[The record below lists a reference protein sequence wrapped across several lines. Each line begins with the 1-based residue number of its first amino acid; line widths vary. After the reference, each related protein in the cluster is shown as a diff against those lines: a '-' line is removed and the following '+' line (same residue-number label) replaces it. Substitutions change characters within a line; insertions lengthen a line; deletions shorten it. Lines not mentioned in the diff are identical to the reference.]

1 MSFPLTQNLSRLW
14 ASVMID
20 TLIKKGVTKF
30 YLSPGMRNAPLIS
43 AVRAAE
49 TKYKLQII
57 VGFDERA
64 QGMRALGAV
73 KASDQPAAL
82 ICTSGSALSHYFPAV
97 IEASKTGLP
106 LIILSSDRPMELT
119 LSNANQTIQQDHFY
133 GDYVQYFHNLG
144 APDLTQ
150 TPAQIRSLV
159 GHAVDR
165 SLFPTPGPVHLNC
178 PFREPLDQQSDEKE
192 LQDKGLAALRQNF
205 TQQVNDLILKD
216 IPKSV
221 LTPTPAPLT
230 ASELDGF
237 FLTPKESLIV
247 VGELTTTQTKKAVL
261 SALRENQSLPFIVD
275 VASGLK
281 YDFVLSEGS
290 VPSFDHPEVYKAYQ
304 NSSLKRII
312 HIGGRTTSKHYY
324 RFLRENPEVEWVVF
338 QDNYRQHDPAFAL
351 NQRMV
356 LPHGGLAS
364 SIGLILE
371 TAKAQGLPLKIDFTG
386 FVAKKS
392 KLIDEAPLAYP
403 SLSKTIIENFSPD
416 TVLWLGNS
424 TVIRSFDS
432 YASETYKL
440 SIATEVQRGAS
451 GIEGSLAGAIGF
463 AETCQKP
470 VVAVMGDISLL
481 HDLNSLTS
489 LQNSTLPLT
498 LVIAQN
504 GGGGIFSLLPAGN
517 DETLH
522 RDLFTAHDVNFK
534 KLCQALEIDCE
545 QVTTP
550 SELKTLLQNRQHN
563 KPLVIEALIDDSVNT
578 AIYSELKTIKL

>member
-20 TLIKKGVTKF
+20 TLIKKGVTRF

-49 TKYKLQII
+49 SLHKLQII
-57 VGFDERA
+57 VGYDERA
-64 QGMRALGAV
+64 QGMRALGAI
-73 KASDQPAAL
+73 KASDQPAAV

-97 IEASKTGLP
+97 IEAYKTGLP
-106 LIILSSDRPMELT
+106 LIVLSSDRPMELT
-119 LSNANQTIQQDHFY
+119 LTNANQTIQQDRFFGEY
-133 GDYVQYFHNLG
+133 TQYFHNLG

-150 TPAQIRSLV
+150 TPSMIRSLV
-159 GHAVDR
+159 AHAVER
-165 SLFPTPGPVHLNC
+165 SLLPTPGPIHLNC
-178 PFREPLDQQSDEKE
+178 PFREPLDQQSDENE
-192 LQDKGLAALRQNF
+192 LSAKGLSQLRLTF
-205 TQQVNDLILKD
+205 AKQVQELVQDNHLKK
-216 IPKSV
+216 IVTPK
-221 LTPTPAPLT
+221 TAPLT
-230 ASELDGF
+230 AAELESIF
-237 FLTPKESLIV
+237 KSPKESLIV
-247 VGELTTTQTKKAVL
+247 VGELTTAQTKEAVL
-261 SALRENQSLPFIVD
+261 TALKENQSLPFIVD

-281 YDFVLSEGS
+281 YDFILNEGS

-324 RFLRENPEVEWVVF
+324 RFLRENPEIEWLVF
-338 QDNYRQHDPAFAL
+338 QDHYRLHDPAFAL
-351 NQRMV
+351 TQRIV
-356 LPHGGLAS
+356 LPLGGLAN
-364 SIGLILE
+364 SIQVIL
-371 TAKAQGLPLKIDFTG
+371 AKATSQGLPLKIDFTG

-403 SLSKTIIENFSPD
+403 SLSKTIIENFRSD
-416 TVLWLGNS
+416 SILWLGNS

-440 SIATEVQRGAS
+440 SIRTEVQRGAS
-451 GIEGSLAGAIGF
+451 GIEGSLAGAIGY
-463 AETCQKP
+463 AETRHKP
-470 VVAVMGDISLL
+470 VVAVIGDISFL

-489 LQNSTLPLT
+489 LQNSQLPLT
-498 LVIAQN
+498 LIIAQN
-504 GGGGIFSLLPAGN
+504 GGGGIFSLLPAGS

-522 RDLFTAHDVNFK
+522 RDLFTAHQVNIK
-534 KLCQALEIDCE
+534 KICQALEVDCE
-545 QVTTP
+545 RVETP
-550 SELKTLLQNRQHN
+550 MELKALLQNKRQN